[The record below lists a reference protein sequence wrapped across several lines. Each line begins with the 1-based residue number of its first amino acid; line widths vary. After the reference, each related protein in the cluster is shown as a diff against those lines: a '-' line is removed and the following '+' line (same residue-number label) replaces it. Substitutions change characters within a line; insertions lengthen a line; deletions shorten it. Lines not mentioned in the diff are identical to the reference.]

1 MLIKKT
7 LIYSS
12 SWPFPII
19 LNIVKESSFR
29 RLLML
34 VSLLRALTLA
44 LNIAIVYK
52 EKPSPLL
59 LLSRLENIIIIIISR
74 NFIISLLNY
83 LTAINKALKD
93 K

>member
-1 MLIKKT
+1 MPNIIKGSYFK
-7 LIYSS
+7 
-12 SWPFPII
+12 
-19 LNIVKESSFR
+19 
-29 RLLML
+29 RLLIL

-44 LNIAIVYK
+44 LSITIVYK

-59 LLSRLENIIIIIISR
+59 LLNRLKNAMAIIIGRNLIIG
-74 NFIISLLNY
+74 LLNY